1 MSILL
6 YASVLKFILELRIGE
21 NSVIKTVMSIVS
33 AIFLNIYRT
42 VLIYSH
48 GILYCSEK
56 DRLVKLK
63 STISICLADLGLAS
77 SFFSKFVIQLSYA
90 KGRCR

>member
-33 AIFLNIYRT
+33 AIF
-42 VLIYSH
+42 
-48 GILYCSEK
+48 
-56 DRLVKLK
+56 
-63 STISICLADLGLAS
+63 
-77 SFFSKFVIQLSYA
+77 
-90 KGRCR
+90 